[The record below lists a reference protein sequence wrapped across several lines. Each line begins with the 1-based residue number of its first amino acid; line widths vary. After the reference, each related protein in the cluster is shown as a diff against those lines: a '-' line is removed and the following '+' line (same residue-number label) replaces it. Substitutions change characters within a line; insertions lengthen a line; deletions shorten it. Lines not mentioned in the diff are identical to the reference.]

1 MKLSLVIPCFNE
13 QDNVRAFFDE
23 TQRAFNSKRF
33 DYEFVFVNDGSR
45 DNTLKNLLDLYES
58 ERFSNIQVVDLSRN
72 FGKESAMYAG
82 LQNARGDMVCIIDA
96 DLQQRPEVVLEM
108 MDVLD
113 NEPDVDCVAAFQD
126 KRKESKVLTFLKS
139 SFYSIINKL
148 SDVHFENAASD
159 FRLFRRNVLEALL
172 NMTESQRF
180 SKGLFSW
187 VGFNTKYIPYT
198 VMERNAG
205 ESKWSVKK
213 LFKYALDG
221 ITAFTGAPLKLPFL
235 LSGVSAVSAV
245 LFLIIYAIYSA
256 SAGTGFHSWAIIL
269 TFIMLA
275 SSVQLFCMGI
285 IGMYLSSVFFQSKNR
300 PIVIVKKVYK

>member
-235 LSGVSAVSAV
+235 L
-245 LFLIIYAIYSA
+245 
-256 SAGTGFHSWAIIL
+256 
-269 TFIMLA
+269 
-275 SSVQLFCMGI
+275 
-285 IGMYLSSVFFQSKNR
+285 
-300 PIVIVKKVYK
+300 

>member
-45 DNTLKNLLDLYES
+45 DNTLKNLLELYEN

-235 LSGVSAVSAV
+235 FSGVSAVSGL

-256 SAGTGFHSWAIIL
+256 TAGTGFHSWAIIL
-269 TFIMLA
+269 TFIMLFSA
-275 SSVQLFCMGI
+275 VQLLCIGI

>member
-23 TQRAFNSKRF
+23 TQRAFDSKRF

-45 DNTLKNLLDLYES
+45 DNTLRNLLELYEN
-58 ERFSNIQVVDLSRN
+58 ERFANIQVVDLSRN

-108 MDVLD
+108 MDILD

-126 KRKESKVLTFLKS
+126 KRKESKALAFLKS

-172 NMTESQRF
+172 GMTECQRF

-198 VMERNAG
+198 VMDRNAG

-235 LSGVSAVSAV
+235 FSAVSAV
-245 LFLIIYAIYSA
+245 SGLLFLIIYAIYQA
-256 SAGTGFHSWAIIL
+256 AAGTGFHSWAVIL
-269 TFIMLA
+269 TFVMLFSA
-275 SSVQLFCMGI
+275 AELLCIGI
-285 IGMYLSSVFFQSKNR
+285 IGMYLSNVFFQSKNR